1 MIAALKLAMEKAE
14 KLSEKEQEAIAK
26 LILDEVEWNK
36 TFANSSDQL
45 SMLAHEAVEEYKKG
59 KTKPMSFE

>member
-45 SMLAHEAVEEYKKG
+45 SMLANEAVEEYKKG